1 MRRKLHSQP
10 GFTLIEVL
18 LVVALIVILLAIS
31 IPAVMGAVNDTRC
44 KADAKYERAAMARV
58 NAHWASGALE
68 EYEKTQK
75 EKGALVVYAYDAQS
89 GTLII
94 PMGTNPGSVTPYGSC
109 RKHGH
114 TSDEGCCIYV
124 EYNTKTRSMRLCWA
138 EVGQSGYSGGLGWG
152 NNLCSEAQ

>member
-1 MRRKLHSQP
+1 MKRKLHSQP

-31 IPAVMGAVNDTRC
+31 IPAVMGAVNDARC

-58 NAHWASGALE
+58 NARWTSGALGD
-68 EYEKTQK
+68 YEKDQK
-75 EKGALVVYAYDAQS
+75 KAEASVVYAYDAQS

-94 PMGTNPGSVTPYGSC
+94 PTDTNLGSVKPYGSC

-114 TSDEGCCIYV
+114 TLDKGCCIYV
-124 EYNTKTRSMRLCWA
+124 EYNTKTRSMQLCWA
-138 EVGQSGYSGGLGWG
+138 EVGQSGVSGSFVWG
-152 NNLCSEAQ
+152 NGCDS